1 VAARKTIR
9 DFQHVPSNV
18 SDTESANRPKMSA
31 FVKMYRNQGNIY
43 MAHRTTGHNTMK
55 YRKVSLKSDMLQKS
69 PISQEPYLQTSDRH
83 QTYTHIHMP
92 LDMRTYLYTCIHV
105 YRQTDRQTDTGLT
118 IVSTYSNKQK
128 SQIYL
133 SILPDHF
140 VGFET
145 GGLNGKG

>member
-1 VAARKTIR
+1 
-9 DFQHVPSNV
+9 
-18 SDTESANRPKMSA
+18 
-31 FVKMYRNQGNIY
+31 
-43 MAHRTTGHNTMK
+43 MK

-69 PISQEPYLQTSDRH
+69 SDFARAVL
-83 QTYTHIHMP
+83 TDIRHIHMP
-92 LDMRTYLYTCIHV
+92 LDMRTYIYMYTD
-105 YRQTDRQTDTGLT
+105 RQTDRQTDTGLT